1 MARNIFVL
9 KEESKIQ
16 RSEPFFEHKPPM
28 AVVIL
33 LDSQNIIKY
42 DLRRNKRFL

>member
-16 RSEPFFEHKPPM
+16 CSEPFFEHKPPM
-28 AVVIL
+28 ASGNFVGFP
-33 LDSQNIIKY
+33 KY
-42 DLRRNKRFL
+42 HKV